1 MFELNINFYWFYQI
15 INNYQNEFIKK
26 NTVRIFYFNT
36 SSIDIL
42 EHSINS
48 VDHQTSYAKIDW
60 QNTDYDS
67 IYVNSIKNVSEEA
80 SISIQDFGDFDIVI
94 GSDLLQFVF
103 VPPIL
108 IGFLDKLFN
117 YHK

>member
-1 MFELNINFYWFYQI
+1 M
-15 INNYQNEFIKK
+15 
-26 NTVRIFYFNT
+26 
-36 SSIDIL
+36 

-117 YHK
+117 YHKNKLVFYMAYVERYFKIHEGLKEQLELYKFTYESIARDL